1 MQVTNAIDLLISQPS
16 AGVTFPNAFAILVD
30 RDSFNHHEP
39 LKKTHLPPL
48 SQLEEEHC
56 AARLITLRAAA
67 VICVRH
73 LDSDGDVLLGF
84 AKS

>member
-1 MQVTNAIDLLISQPS
+1 MRLPYSLTGTRLIIM
-16 AGVTFPNAFAILVD
+16 N
-30 RDSFNHHEP
+30 P
-39 LKKTHLPPL
+39 LKNTHLPPL

-73 LDSDGDVLLGF
+73 WDSDGDVLLGF
-84 AKS
+84 AKSGCKCK